1 MPFKNAELL
10 TETCC
15 RETKHVFSRKLLG
28 FDKKKKIKERN
39 TRREEAKAPG
49 NELVCAVWDSS
60 QVSSLLVN
68 LLMGTF

>member
-1 MPFKNAELL
+1 MFSLGSFWGL
-10 TETCC
+10 T
-15 RETKHVFSRKLLG
+15 R
-28 FDKKKKIKERN
+28 KKKNKN

-49 NELVCAVWDSS
+49 NELICAVWDRN

>member
-28 FDKKKKIKERN
+28 FDEKKKKERN
-39 TRREEAKAPG
+39 TRREEKAPG
-49 NELVCAVWDSS
+49 NELISAVWDRN